1 MSVDLT
7 IENGVAEIVLNRP
20 AKMNAFDDPMVA
32 EMNARLVKAATAGVR
47 ALLIRG
53 EGPAFSAG
61 RDLAGAEPGK
71 EDAEAILKTVF
82 NPVIQTIA
90 DFPAPTFAA
99 VHGPCLGVGLGIAL
113 ACDVVYVADDAKIGS
128 PFARIGAVLDS
139 GSHPSWSSALG
150 SHRTLEL
157 IYTTRLS
164 ERHRSRA
171 DWVSSIARC
180 RATKSSFE
188 LRKLAAQVA
197 QGPTTA
203 FMESKRLV
211 RRIRDDKLGL
221 PEVLAAEAKAQ
232 GVAGRT
238 VGLSRRHHR
247 VSGKAHAQIHRPL
260 ATVPHA
266 VRKSVRFGA
275 RGTQQC
281 NYLADGLTSRARV
294 ARMHEARLE

>member
-7 IENGVAEIVLNRP
+7 IESGVAEIVLNRP

-113 ACDVVYVADDAKIGS
+113 ACDIVYVADDAKVGS

-139 GSHPSWSSALG
+139 GAHAFLVERIG
-150 SHRTLEL
+150 AHQTLEL
-157 IYTTRLS
+157 VYTTRLLS
-164 ERHRSRA
+164 GTEAVQMGIFNRA
-171 DWVSSIARC
+171 MPHEALL
-180 RATKSSFE
+180 AE

-238 VGLSRRHHR
+238 
-247 VSGKAHAQIHRPL
+247 
-260 ATVPHA
+260 
-266 VRKSVRFGA
+266 
-275 RGTQQC
+275 
-281 NYLADGLTSRARV
+281 ADYREGITAFQEKRTPKFTGR
-294 ARMHEARLE
+294 

>member
-1 MSVDLT
+1 MSVDLS
-7 IENGVAEIVLNRP
+7 IESGVAEIVLNRP
-20 AKMNAFDDPMVA
+20 AKMNAFDDPMVG

-71 EDAEAILKTVF
+71 EDAEAILKSVF

-139 GSHPSWSSALG
+139 GSHLFLLEALG
-150 SHRTLEL
+150 SHLTLEL
-157 IYTTRLS
+157 IYSTRFLS
-164 ERHRSRA
+164 GTEAAGLGLVNRA
-171 DWVSSIARC
+171 LPLASLVA
-180 RATKSSFE
+180 E
-188 LRKLAAQVA
+188 VRKLAIQVA
-197 QGPTTA
+197 QGPTAA
-203 FMESKRLV
+203 FMESKRLL

-232 GVAGRT
+232 GVDGRT
-238 VGLSRRHHR
+238 SDYREGITAFQEKRTPKFTGR
-247 VSGKAHAQIHRPL
+247 
-260 ATVPHA
+260 
-266 VRKSVRFGA
+266 
-275 RGTQQC
+275 
-281 NYLADGLTSRARV
+281 
-294 ARMHEARLE
+294 

>member
-7 IENGVAEIVLNRP
+7 IEDGVAELVLNRP

-32 EMNARLVKAATAGVR
+32 EMNARLAKAATAGVR

-113 ACDVVYVADDAKIGS
+113 ACDVCYVAEDAKIGS

-139 GSHPSWSSALG
+139 GSHLFIAERLG
-150 SHRTLEL
+150 SHLTLEL
-157 IYTTRLS
+157 IYSTRLLTGV
-164 ERHRSRA
+164 EAAHIGLVNRA
-171 DWVSSIARC
+171 FPAKLVVAE
-180 RATKSSFE
+180 A
-188 LRKLAAQVA
+188 RKLAGQVA
-197 QGPTTA
+197 KGPTAA
-203 FMESKRLV
+203 FMESKRLI
-211 RRIRDDKLGL
+211 RRIRDEKLGL

-238 VGLSRRHHR
+238 SDYREGITAFQEKRTPKFTGR
-247 VSGKAHAQIHRPL
+247 
-260 ATVPHA
+260 
-266 VRKSVRFGA
+266 
-275 RGTQQC
+275 
-281 NYLADGLTSRARV
+281 
-294 ARMHEARLE
+294 

>member
-47 ALLIRG
+47 AMLIRG

-113 ACDVVYVADDAKIGS
+113 ACNVVYVADDAKVGS

-139 GSHPSWSSALG
+139 GAHAFLVERIG
-150 SHRTLEL
+150 AHRTLEL
-157 IYTTRLS
+157 VYTTRLMS
-164 ERHRSRA
+164 GTEAEQMGIFNRA
-171 DWVSSIARC
+171 MPRDKVLV
-180 RATKSSFE
+180 E
-188 LRKLAAQVA
+188 LRQLAAQVA

-238 VGLSRRHHR
+238 LDYREGITAFKEKRTPKFTGR
-247 VSGKAHAQIHRPL
+247 
-260 ATVPHA
+260 
-266 VRKSVRFGA
+266 
-275 RGTQQC
+275 
-281 NYLADGLTSRARV
+281 
-294 ARMHEARLE
+294 

>member
-1 MSVDLT
+1 MSVDLA
-7 IENGVAEIVLNRP
+7 IESGVAEIVLNRP

-32 EMNARLVKAATAGVR
+32 EMNSRLAEAAKAGVR

-53 EGPAFSAG
+53 EGPGFSAG

-71 EDAEAILKTVF
+71 EDAEAILKIVF

-139 GSHPSWSSALG
+139 GSHLFMVERLG
-150 SHRTLEL
+150 SHLTLEL
-157 IYTTRLS
+157 IYTTRFLS
-164 ERHRSRA
+164 GTEAAQLGLVNRA
-171 DWVSSIARC
+171 FPLSSLVTEA
-180 RATKSSFE
+180 
-188 LRKLAAQVA
+188 RKLAGQVA

-203 FMESKRLV
+203 FMESRRIV
-211 RRIRDDKLGL
+211 RRIRDEKLSL

-238 VGLSRRHHR
+238 SDYREGITAFQEKRTPKF
-247 VSGKAHAQIHRPL
+247 SGK
-260 ATVPHA
+260 
-266 VRKSVRFGA
+266 
-275 RGTQQC
+275 
-281 NYLADGLTSRARV
+281 
-294 ARMHEARLE
+294 

>member
-7 IENGVAEIVLNRP
+7 IEDGVAEIVLNRP

-32 EMNARLVKAATAGVR
+32 EMNSRLAKAATAGVR

-113 ACDVVYVADDAKIGS
+113 ACDVVYAAEDAKIGS

-139 GSHPSWSSALG
+139 GSHLFIVERLG
-150 SHRTLEL
+150 SHLALEL
-157 IYTTRLS
+157 IYSTRLLNGI
-164 ERHRSRA
+164 EAAHLGLINRA
-171 DWVSSIARC
+171 FPA
-180 RATKSSFE
+180 KSVVVE
-188 LRKLAAQVA
+188 ARKLAGQVA
-197 QGPTTA
+197 KGPTAA
-203 FMESKRLV
+203 FMESKRLL
-211 RRIRDDKLGL
+211 RRIRDEKLGL

-232 GVAGRT
+232 GAAGRT
-238 VGLSRRHHR
+238 
-247 VSGKAHAQIHRPL
+247 
-260 ATVPHA
+260 
-266 VRKSVRFGA
+266 
-275 RGTQQC
+275 
-281 NYLADGLTSRARV
+281 ADYREGITAFQEKRTPKFTGR
-294 ARMHEARLE
+294 

>member
-1 MSVDLT
+1 MSVDLS
-7 IENGVAEIVLNRP
+7 IESGVAEIVLNRP

-32 EMNARLVKAATAGVR
+32 EMNTRLVKAATAGVR

-71 EDAEAILKTVF
+71 EDAEAILKSVF

-139 GSHPSWSSALG
+139 GSHLFLLEALG
-150 SHRTLEL
+150 SHLALEL
-157 IYTTRLS
+157 IYSTRFLS
-164 ERHRSRA
+164 GTEAAGLGLVNRA
-171 DWVSSIARC
+171 LPLASLVA
-180 RATKSSFE
+180 E
-188 LRKLAAQVA
+188 VRKLALQVA
-197 QGPTTA
+197 QGPTAA
-203 FMESKRLV
+203 FMESKRLL

-232 GVAGRT
+232 GAAGRT
-238 VGLSRRHHR
+238 SDYREGITAFQEKRTPKFTGR
-247 VSGKAHAQIHRPL
+247 
-260 ATVPHA
+260 
-266 VRKSVRFGA
+266 
-275 RGTQQC
+275 
-281 NYLADGLTSRARV
+281 
-294 ARMHEARLE
+294 

>member
-7 IENGVAEIVLNRP
+7 IESGVAEIVFNRP

-71 EDAEAILKTVF
+71 EDAETILKTVF

-113 ACDVVYVADDAKIGS
+113 ACDIVYVADDAKVGS

-139 GSHPSWSSALG
+139 GAHAFLVERIG
-150 SHRTLEL
+150 AHRTLE
-157 IYTTRLS
+157 
-164 ERHRSRA
+164 
-171 DWVSSIARC
+171 WSI
-180 RATKSSFE
+180 
-188 LRKLAAQVA
+188 
-197 QGPTTA
+197 
-203 FMESKRLV
+203 
-211 RRIRDDKLGL
+211 
-221 PEVLAAEAKAQ
+221 
-232 GVAGRT
+232 
-238 VGLSRRHHR
+238 
-247 VSGKAHAQIHRPL
+247 PL
-260 ATVPHA
+260 A
-266 VRKSVRFGA
+266 
-275 RGTQQC
+275 C
-281 NYLADGLTSRARV
+281 
-294 ARMHEARLE
+294 

>member
-7 IENGVAEIVLNRP
+7 IEDGVAELVLNRP

-32 EMNARLVKAATAGVR
+32 EMNARLAKAATAGVR

-113 ACDVVYVADDAKIGS
+113 ACDVCYVAEDAKIGS

-139 GSHPSWSSALG
+139 GSHLFIAERLG
-150 SHRTLEL
+150 SHLTLEL
-157 IYTTRLS
+157 IYSTRLLTGV
-164 ERHRSRA
+164 EAAHIGLVNRA
-171 DWVSSIARC
+171 FPAKTVVAE
-180 RATKSSFE
+180 A
-188 LRKLAAQVA
+188 RKLAGQVA
-197 QGPTTA
+197 KGPTAA
-203 FMESKRLV
+203 FMESKRLI
-211 RRIRDDKLGL
+211 RRIRDEKLGL

-238 VGLSRRHHR
+238 SDYREGITAFQEKRTPKFTGR
-247 VSGKAHAQIHRPL
+247 
-260 ATVPHA
+260 
-266 VRKSVRFGA
+266 
-275 RGTQQC
+275 
-281 NYLADGLTSRARV
+281 
-294 ARMHEARLE
+294 

>member
-1 MSVDLT
+1 MSVDLA
-7 IENGVAEIVLNRP
+7 IDNGVAEIVLNRP
-20 AKMNAFDDPMVA
+20 AKMNSFDDPMVA
-32 EMNARLVKAATAGVR
+32 EMNARLAKAATAGVR

-82 NPVIQTIA
+82 NPVIQSIA

-139 GSHPSWSSALG
+139 GSHLFLVERLG
-150 SHRTLEL
+150 SHRALEL
-157 IYTTRLS
+157 IYTTRFLS
-164 ERHRSRA
+164 GTEAAQIDLFNRA
-171 DWVSSIARC
+171 FPLNALFLE
-180 RATKSSFE
+180 A
-188 LRKLAAQVA
+188 RKLAAQVA
-197 QGPTTA
+197 QGPTAA
-203 FMESKRLV
+203 FMESKRLL
-211 RRIRDDKLGL
+211 RRIRDEKLGL

-238 VGLSRRHHR
+238 SDYREGITAFQEKRTPKFTGR
-247 VSGKAHAQIHRPL
+247 
-260 ATVPHA
+260 
-266 VRKSVRFGA
+266 
-275 RGTQQC
+275 
-281 NYLADGLTSRARV
+281 
-294 ARMHEARLE
+294 